1 MTNQDISEKLANIAF
16 LSVGSNLGNRKKN
29 INLKKY
35 KLEKKN
41 IKIIKSSNN
50 YESFSWPNKK
60 HPKFIN
66 VVIKVRTSLSEYQ
79 LMKQCLKI
87 EQELGRK
94 RANNKK
100 NMPRIC
106 DIDIIDYNGKVL
118 NGSNIQKL
126 ILPHPKMHDRN
137 FVILPLFEIT
147 KTWIHPLKKISI
159 SKLLNS
165 LKVEDLRTIKLI

>member
-1 MTNQDISEKLANIAF
+1 MINQDISENLVNIAF
-16 LSVGSNLGNRKKN
+16 LSVGSNLGNRKRN
-29 INLKKY
+29 INLTKC
-35 KLEKKN
+35 KLEKTN

-50 YESFSWPNKK
+50 YESISWPNKN

-66 VVIKVRTSLSEYQ
+66 VVLQVRTSLSEYS
-79 LMKQCLKI
+79 LMKRCLKI

-94 RANNKK
+94 RANTKK

-106 DIDIIDYNGKVL
+106 DIDIVDYNGKIL
-118 NGSNIQKL
+118 DGTNNQKL
-126 ILPHPKMHDRN
+126 ILPHPKMHNRN

-165 LKVEDLRTIKLI
+165 LEIEDLRAIKLI

>member
-1 MTNQDISEKLANIAF
+1 MINQDISEKLVNIAF

-29 INLKKY
+29 INLVKY
-35 KLEKKN
+35 KLEKKK

-50 YESFSWPNKK
+50 YESISWPNKN

-66 VVIKVRTSLSEYQ
+66 VVLKVKTSLSEYQ
-79 LMKQCLKI
+79 LIEKCLKI
-87 EQELGRK
+87 EKELGRK
-94 RANNKK
+94 RVSTKK

-118 NGSNIQKL
+118 NGANSQKL
-126 ILPHPKMHDRN
+126 ILPHPKMHNRN
-137 FVILPLFEIT
+137 FVILPLFEIS
-147 KTWIHPLKKISI
+147 KSWIHPLKKISI

-165 LKVEDLRTIKLI
+165 LEIEDLRTIKLI

>member
-1 MTNQDISEKLANIAF
+1 VINRDTSEKLVNIAF
-16 LSVGSNLGNRKKN
+16 LSVGSNLGNRKRN
-29 INLKKY
+29 INLTKY

-50 YESFSWPNKK
+50 YESFSWPNKD

-66 VVIKVRTSLSEYQ
+66 AVLQVKTSLSEYS
-79 LMKQCLKI
+79 LMKKCLKI

-94 RANNKK
+94 RASTKK

-106 DIDIIDYNGKVL
+106 DIDIIDYNGKIL
-118 NGSNIQKL
+118 NGSNSQNL
-126 ILPHPKMHDRN
+126 ILPHPKMHNRN

-165 LKVEDLRTIKLI
+165 LEIKDLRTIKLI

>member
-29 INLKKY
+29 INLTKY

-66 VVIKVRTSLSEYQ
+66 VAISVKTHLLPY
-79 LMKQCLKI
+79 
-87 EQELGRK
+87 
-94 RANNKK
+94 
-100 NMPRIC
+100 
-106 DIDIIDYNGKVL
+106 
-118 NGSNIQKL
+118 L
-126 ILPHPKMHDRN
+126 ILKK
-137 FVILPLFEIT
+137 PLQ
-147 KTWIHPLKKISI
+147 
-159 SKLLNS
+159 
-165 LKVEDLRTIKLI
+165 DLFYRVF